1 MGCNNSKGRLDDS
14 TRSYGELDKIR
25 VDISSIVL
33 IVGDNRIK
41 IATSCVLNQMK
52 KDNNRELSINICT
65 STPNNAQMTILKKDG
80 IHVYAG
86 EMIDTS
92 SITKV
97 IKKCNP
103 DTIFIVIP
111 SSYNRVNETITLMQQ
126 CKRSGIGH
134 VILLSNTIIERSQS
148 SIFGEH
154 YIQIERFLVTSGL
167 SYTILRIPM
176 YMDNYLSQLDSIA
189 SYGIFYQPLT
199 PFCDYSS
206 IAIIDVA
213 EAVAKILLN
222 PGNYSDT
229 IITLN
234 GPHACGNSAA
244 EAFSMAL
251 RKTVT
256 YEQISYESFKDCLLM
271 SKMHE
276 WQVNGMIELFKTYED
291 NHNITESNTLQDLLG
306 RPPTDV
312 LALAKAAVA
321 ETGLSIVSSRG
332 YAFNANLSA
341 TKYSPQFNQGPSG
354 CMGILTVTMILI
366 KTQKLKSSLK
376 SSSVNSDSS
385 TARLNKSK
393 KKGVRFVSEET
404 DLNSELHNA
413 DKRFSFTDSDIANS
427 PTSTMQ
433 SENPFKETDT
443 ISNDTK
449 DENSSLNDT
458 SESNELDV
466 PVNEKFKKLKNFDGN
481 IAPIYSV
488 ESPND
493 ISGNKDNSN
502 GRIRERFNSTD
513 SNDTGTSLDSPKIIF
528 GKNIY
533 NFGHDGEEDI
543 SDQLDNT
550 VTLPLKSKF
559 VILLE
564 GNFTFIPVHSY
575 ISSMTTGS
583 SPQSTPQSG
592 KKSVIGVLSPPVSS
606 PSSSKKQMFG
616 LSPQMSLGK
625 TLGRKTVDHNL
636 GILNSNLNMEGANK
650 PPSPISTSSTA
661 IMSPQNTLS
670 SIKEDRSSVA
680 RTIGSVENKSFTL
693 RGYTVRTDPQNPLRI
708 IVNGLKYWGKL
719 FFLETTS
726 DDDHDRWMKCIA
738 SHIEFED
745 NKIDNENVGFLI

>member
-65 STPNNAQMTILKKDG
+65 SSPNNAQMTILKKDG

-234 GPHACGNSAA
+234 GPLACGNSAA

-376 SSSVNSDSS
+376 SSSGNLDSP

-433 SENPFKETDT
+433 SENPFKEIDT

-449 DENSSLNDT
+449 DENFTLNDT

-466 PVNEKFKKLKNFDGN
+466 PVNEKFKKLKNFDVN

-488 ESPND
+488 ENPND
-493 ISGNKDNSN
+493 ISNNKDISY
-502 GRIRERFNSTD
+502 GRIRERFNSID

-528 GKNIY
+528 GKNNY
-533 NFGHDGEEDI
+533 NFGHDEEEDV

-550 VTLPLKSKF
+550 VTLHLKSKF

-583 SPQSTPQSG
+583 SPLSTPPSG
-592 KKSVIGVLSPPVSS
+592 KKSVVSVLPSPVSS

-616 LSPQMSLGK
+616 STPQMSLGK

-636 GILNSNLNMEGANK
+636 GILNSNLNIEGANK
-650 PPSPISTSSTA
+650 PPSPISTSSKA
-661 IMSPQNTLS
+661 IMSPQNTTAL
-670 SIKEDRSSVA
+670 KEDRSSVA

-719 FFLETTS
+719 FFLETTN

-745 NKIDNENVGFLI
+745 NKVDNENVGFLI